1 MAKPDHS
8 HTAEPRKRKG
18 APRSVQDQVHDA
30 VARAKIAPDD
40 VIAAIREAT
49 GAAIDPAHDLDMRE
63 IRQIIFRLGLLLID
77 RDRWK
82 RLHADRDRWERL
94 HADRQTIHKHAKAL
108 LVLLPRAIREA
119 EGLTGAEAYDARAL
133 LAALE
138 PLARIAWPDKRAWWH
153 PHAANLLL
161 PLFVLLTRHNRRVG
175 WSNATAPAVQTIER
189 LIALC
194 GEEVKADAI
203 VAALRR
209 GTDKLFSSCQ

>member
-1 MAKPDHS
+1 M
-8 HTAEPRKRKG
+8 AEPDLRNTATTSKRKG
-18 APRSVQDQVHDA
+18 APRNVQEQVRDA
-30 VARAKIAPDD
+30 IARAKIAPAD
-40 VIAAIREAT
+40 VISAIRETT
-49 GAAIDPAHDLDMRE
+49 GAAIDPAHDLDMHE

-82 RLHADRDRWERL
+82 RLHT
-94 HADRQTIHKHAKAL
+94 DRQAIHRHVKGLLAL
-108 LVLLPRAIREA
+108 LPQAIGEA
-119 EGLTGAEAYDARAL
+119 ESLTGAEAYDARGL

-153 PHAANLLL
+153 PHVESMRL
-161 PLFVLLTRHNRRVG
+161 PIAVLLERHNRPVG
-175 WSNATAPAVQTIER
+175 WSNAAAPAVQAIER
-189 LIALC
+189 LLALC

>member
-18 APRSVQDQVHDA
+18 APRSVQDQVQDA

-40 VIAAIREAT
+40 VISAIRETT
-49 GAAIDPAHDLDMRE
+49 GAAIDPAHDLDMHE
-63 IRQIIFRLGLLLID
+63 IKQIIFRLGLLLID

-82 RLHADRDRWERL
+82 RLHT
-94 HADRQTIHKHAKAL
+94 DRQAIRRHVQGL
-108 LVLLPRAIREA
+108 LALLPRSIREA

-153 PHAANLLL
+153 PHVESMRL
-161 PLFVLLTRHNRRVG
+161 PIAVLLTRHNRRVG

>member
-8 HTAEPRKRKG
+8 HTATTSKRKG
-18 APRSVQDQVHDA
+18 APRSVQEQARDA
-30 VARAKIAPDD
+30 IARAKIAPDD

-49 GAAIDPAHDLDMRE
+49 GAAIDPAHDLDMHE
-63 IRQIIFRLGLLLID
+63 IRQILFRLGLLLID

-82 RLHADRDRWERL
+82 RLHADRQ
-94 HADRQTIHKHAKAL
+94 AIHRHVKGLLAL
-108 LVLLPRAIREA
+108 LPQVIGEA
-119 EGLTGAEAYDARAL
+119 EALTGAEAYDARGL

-153 PHAANLLL
+153 PHVESMRL
-161 PLFVLLTRHNRRVG
+161 PIAVLLERHNRPVG

-203 VAALRR
+203 VASLRR